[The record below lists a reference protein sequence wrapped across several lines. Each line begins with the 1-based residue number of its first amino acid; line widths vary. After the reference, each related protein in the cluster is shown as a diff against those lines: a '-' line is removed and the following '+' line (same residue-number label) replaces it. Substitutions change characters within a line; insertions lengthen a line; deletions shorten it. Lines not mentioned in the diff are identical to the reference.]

1 MKTAL
6 WSDAGC
12 VPGRSNVL
20 LAAVLALTSA
30 LLITDNP
37 HAIDR
42 ESTTN
47 SPSSSAD
54 VSSSGDGGGSIEASV
69 TITYTSPGSTPTSQT
84 TAASTTG
91 QTGTLT
97 PLTTNIPVAEIQTLN
112 TKPTKEP

>member
-1 MKTAL
+1 M
-6 WSDAGC
+6 
-12 VPGRSNVL
+12 
-20 LAAVLALTSA
+20 
-30 LLITDNP
+30 
-37 HAIDR
+37 
-42 ESTTN
+42 
-47 SPSSSAD
+47 
-54 VSSSGDGGGSIEASV
+54 